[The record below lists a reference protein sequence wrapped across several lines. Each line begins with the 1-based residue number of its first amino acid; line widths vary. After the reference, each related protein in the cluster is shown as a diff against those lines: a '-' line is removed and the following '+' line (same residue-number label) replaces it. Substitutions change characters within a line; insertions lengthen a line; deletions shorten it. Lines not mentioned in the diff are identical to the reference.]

1 MLDVARRAGVSQP
14 LVSQVI
20 GGSRSVRVSEATRDR
35 ILRVAEELG
44 YRPNVIARALVH
56 SRSYSIGIIIPDLY
70 NPFFADVVA
79 GAERVA
85 SDEGYAVMLANAAEV
100 AAERHIE
107 AFSARQIDG
116 IIIDA
121 VGAASLDLAVFAELN
136 AVLIDEPSETQ
147 LSVMS
152 DAPAA
157 GRLAAEHLLALGHAR
172 LGLIGPASDLWAF
185 RMRERGFMQSL
196 RAAGLR
202 VASNHLRRVS
212 PTVEGG
218 RAGMRALL
226 AERDRPTAVFC
237 TNDLMALGALKACIE
252 AGVGVPRGM
261 SICGCDDIE
270 TARLVTPELTT
281 VHVRA
286 REMGA
291 RAARLLIRQV
301 ESGGGNGDGKR
312 ARERSAKPLSVRLVT
327 RGSTAAPALPP
338 PPPSSGGET

>member
-1 MLDVARRAGVSQP
+1 MARVTMHDVARRAGVSQP

-20 GGSRSVRVSEATRDR
+20 GGSRSVRVSDATRDR
-35 ILRVAEELG
+35 ILRAAEELG
-44 YRPNVIARALVH
+44 YRPNVIARALVQ
-56 SRSYSIGIIIPDLY
+56 SRSYSLGVIIPDLY

-85 SDEGYAVMLANAAEV
+85 TDEGYAVILANAAEV

-107 AFSARQIDG
+107 AFRARQIDG

-121 VGAASLDLAVFAELN
+121 VGAASLDPAMFADLN
-136 AVLIDEPSETQ
+136 AVLIDEPSDSQ

-152 DAPAA
+152 DAPTA
-157 GRLAAEHLLALGHAR
+157 GRLAAEHLLGLGHSR
-172 LGLIGPASDLWAF
+172 MGLIGPASDLWAF
-185 RMRERGFMQSL
+185 RMRERGFMQAL
-196 RAAGLR
+196 RTADIR
-202 VASNHLRRVS
+202 VASNHLRRVP

-252 AGVGVPRGM
+252 AGVSVPTAM

-301 ESGGGNGDGKR
+301 ESGGADGKR
-312 ARERSAKPLSVRLVT
+312 ERERSAKPLGVELVT
-327 RGSTAAPALPP
+327 RGSTAPP
-338 PPPSSGGET
+338 SGGER

>member
-1 MLDVARRAGVSQP
+1 MARVTMHDVARRAGVSQP

-35 ILRVAEELG
+35 ILRAAEELG

-56 SRSYSIGIIIPDLY
+56 SRSYSVGVVIPDLY

-85 SDEGYAVMLANAAEV
+85 SDEGYAVLLASAAEV
-100 AAERHIE
+100 PVERHIE
-107 AFSARQIDG
+107 AFRARQIDG
-116 IIIDA
+116 VIIDA
-121 VGAASLDLAVFAELN
+121 VGAASLDRSAFTDLN
-136 AVLIDEPSETQ
+136 AVLIDEPSDTH

-157 GRLAAEHLLALGHAR
+157 GRLAGEHLTALGHSR
-172 LGLIGPASDLWAF
+172 IGLIGPASDLWAF
-185 RMRERGFMQSL
+185 RMRERGFTQAL
-196 RAAGLR
+196 RAVGLR
-202 VASNHLRRVS
+202 VPSNHYRRVP

-226 AERDRPTAVFC
+226 ADHDRPTAVFC
-237 TNDLMALGALKACIE
+237 TNDLMALGAIKACIE

-261 SICGCDDIE
+261 SICGCDDID

-281 VHVRA
+281 IHVRA

-301 ESGGGNGDGKR
+301 ERGTEDGIPE
-312 ARERSAKPLSVRLVT
+312 RERASKPLGVRLVA
-327 RGSTAAPALPP
+327 RGSTAPL
-338 PPPSSGGET
+338 SGGAA